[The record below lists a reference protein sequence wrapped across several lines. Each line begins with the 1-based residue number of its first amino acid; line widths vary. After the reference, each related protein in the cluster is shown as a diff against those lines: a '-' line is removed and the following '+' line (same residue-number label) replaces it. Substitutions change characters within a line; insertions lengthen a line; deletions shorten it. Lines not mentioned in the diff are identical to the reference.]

1 MSAPEIKTL
10 HSRTAYENPWMK
22 VREDRIQRASGA
34 EGIYGVVEKPDFAL
48 VVPLQDGRIHLVQ
61 QYRYP
66 VGGRYWEFPQGS
78 TPNGAADR
86 QAQAETELREET
98 GLVARTWRYAGPL
111 FSAYGYSQQA
121 FDIYLATD
129 LSPGPSALEPEE
141 EGLITASFSLAEVE
155 AMILDGRMCDGA
167 AVAAFGLLRLKGW
180 I

>member
-1 MSAPEIKTL
+1 MTSPEIRTTD
-10 HSRTAYENPWMK
+10 SRIAYENPWMR
-22 VREDRIQRASGA
+22 VREDKIVRASGA
-34 EGIYGVVEKPDFAL
+34 AGIYGVVEKQDFAL
-48 VVPLQDGRIHLVQ
+48 VVPLQDGLVHLVQ

-78 TPNGAADR
+78 TANGLQDR

-98 GLVARTWRYAGPL
+98 GLTAGTWRYAGQL

-121 FDIYLATD
+121 FDIFLATD
-129 LSPGPSALEPEE
+129 LVPGPNDLEAEE
-141 EGLITASFSLAEVE
+141 EGLITQAFPLAEVE
-155 AMILDGRMCDGA
+155 RMILDGRMCDGA